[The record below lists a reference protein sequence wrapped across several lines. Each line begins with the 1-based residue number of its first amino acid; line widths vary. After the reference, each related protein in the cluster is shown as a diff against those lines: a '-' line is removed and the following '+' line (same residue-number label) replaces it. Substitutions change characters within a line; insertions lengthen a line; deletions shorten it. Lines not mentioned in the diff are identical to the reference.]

1 MGVRISEESPADRK
15 AIYEVTKRAFAGRP
29 YAGGDE
35 QDLVDRLRDLGDLS
49 LSLVAHHRDVLVGQ
63 ITLSPA
69 SLEGSSAL
77 WFALGPVSVDPDHQ
91 GNGIG
96 AMLIRSGLDWCHKQ
110 GASGCILTGNPNY
123 YRRFGFELCPRHVP
137 VAESAEFFMIYR
149 FDDAP
154 LSAGRFAFHPAFYE

>member
-1 MGVRISEESPADRK
+1 MDVRISEEIPADRD
-15 AIYEVTKRAFAGRP
+15 AIHQVTKRAFTGRP

-49 LSLVAHHRDVLVGQ
+49 LSLVAHHRGALVGQ
-63 ITLSPA
+63 ITFSPA

-91 GNGIG
+91 SIGIG
-96 AMLIRSGLDWCHKQ
+96 AMLIRSGLDWCQKQ

-123 YRRFGFELCPRHVP
+123 YQRFGFVLCPDHVP
-137 VAESAEFFMIYR
+137 VEESAEFFMIYR
-149 FDDAP
+149 FDNAP